1 MARTTSN
8 TDLVPKEA
16 LDELKALDAQAAK
29 VTKTLEGLLTPVS
42 KLVNELSKTSGSFK
56 ALAESEKQLESYTKR
71 YTEAVN
77 EQTRIE
83 RQKAQLQQRLADLQS
98 KEAQEVAN
106 LRLQIQMKNS
116 ELKKEAQLQMQTAKA
131 AQQAAE
137 TAKAAL
143 EAEKQAVIAVTAAKE
158 SYAAASTR
166 AARTTDELAAAVS
179 RVSGYGDLSSYIERS
194 EQGLVNYSTAVNAA
208 TSRLAEIGSLQAE
221 YKVALDA
228 GNISQ
233 EEYNAKME
241 QLNAANEQT
250 RASLETVR
258 SEASATGSALQ
269 GAAAAAEQAFGELD
283 VRIQEQS
290 KNLVELQLEQQNIR
304 NAIAELDAAYK
315 NHAVTEEEYITRKA
329 QLQALSDSQAVAVK
343 NLTKQIELE
352 TTVATTAAG
361 SYANLSAQYSL
372 LKMQINQVGEA
383 EGANVESK
391 RKLEAQAKALYEQ
404 MSNLQKATGKHQ
416 LDVGKYDI
424 AVQSLTQSI
433 SLINPSLGM
442 MIRKIEN
449 VGIAKKALIA
459 ITTKLSKAMNLGK
472 TAASFLSAGL
482 VGLVAGGVVLA
493 IKMFEKM
500 REKAKKAR
508 EEQEAFAKSVGDA
521 TGNLVSKYKT
531 LQAQWNSLGE
541 DIDKQ
546 KKFIKDHANDFN
558 ELGMKVETVNDADRV
573 LVNLSDEVIEVLTK
587 RAKATAI
594 LAAAQSKWTE
604 AAIKQAQID
613 ALEAEYWDPAFDRI
627 SGRATKILKEISD
640 LKKGVESANSQA
652 DDLAKKAFSGMN
664 EADRDQLKL
673 GIGTPDG
680 KDDKKALKEAQRR
693 AEEIAKARIK
703 NMQNEARAQR
713 EMQLSL
719 LQESAEYN
727 RGIVDN
733 ENAGYQE
740 RLDALGRF
748 MRQSSDAVTLAEDNQ
763 INDLMDQKAKELG
776 LDLQNA
782 ADREKLE
789 TMLAEQITTVRQQ
802 AERERNTIS
811 REGARTREEI
821 AKQEADRII
830 AEIGRTMSENEAE
843 LNTDELENTSSLAQ
857 SYASGEMSYEEYQR
871 RKAEIAQEYAKKR
884 FEAEQFFLQQT
895 LDELQKNGVLEK
907 DEVDAINAKIE
918 QANARFH
925 SNELKASID
934 SNEKIGKSLE
944 EAKRKEHEVILDY
957 MQKTVNVYGELV
969 NFISTLLD
977 TKKDKLDEESKKNE
991 EWADNERERIEE
1003 LEESGA
1009 ISKEQA
1015 DARKAAIDEAE
1026 EKREEELEKKKAE
1039 LTRRQA
1045 ILEKSVQIAQ
1055 IAIDTAKA
1063 IAKIKFA
1070 TSVAIAE
1077 AWAMSPLTFGQPWA
1091 GMAAAQGA
1099 VSLATTMA
1107 SAALQTATILA
1118 TPIPEYAAGTWNH
1131 PGGLALV
1138 GDGGRPEV
1146 VMTPSGGLFRT
1157 PANDT
1162 LVDLPAHSAVFP
1174 SVEEAMKNLDLLV
1187 PSVADAINSLDPL
1200 PKVGGRPENRTIV
1213 NLDLKPMVEMQSKNN
1228 RILNE
1233 ILFGVNRDRANRRF
1247 YTLRANLRHT
1257 KTLS

>member
-194 EQGLVNYSTAVNAA
+194 EQGLVNYSTAVNVA

-221 YKVALDA
+221 YKAALDA

-391 RKLEAQAKALYEQ
+391 CKLEAQAKALYEQ

-424 AVQSLTQSI
+424 AVQSLTKSI

-442 MIRKIEN
+442 MITKIEN
-449 VGIAKKALIA
+449 VGIVKKALIA

-508 EEQEAFAKSVGDA
+508 EEQEAFAKSVGEA

-703 NMQNEARAQR
+703 NMQDEARAQR

-727 RGIVDN
+727 KSISQN
-733 ENAGYQE
+733 EKIGFEE
-740 RLDALGRF
+740 RLDALDRF
-748 MRQSSDAVTLAEDNQ
+748 IEQSKNAVKAQADNEIAE
-763 INDLMDQKAKELG
+763 LMAQKAEELG
-776 LDLQNA
+776 LNQNSAKDRQALEKATASQVA
-782 ADREKLE
+782 A
-789 TMLAEQITTVRQQ
+789 I
-802 AERERNTIS
+802 RNTMNKNINDI
-811 REGARTREEI
+811 EKDGKETRDEI
-821 AKQEADRII
+821 YKQEADEEIRQIERVAAAGLLLDKQLDSTKLRGATQKYTTNLEAAGGNPKKAAKAREEYEAEVTKITREAEMNRLQTAVNIAQSILDKTESLEVEGLASKEDVEDAKAKLAEAGLQLARENMNQAIEI
-830 AEIGRTMSENEAE
+830 AEE
-843 LNTDELENTSSLAQ
+843 Q
-857 SYASGEMSYEEYQR
+857 SAKEIEIEQE
-871 RKAEIAQEYAKKR
+871 KAAKKQAIWEAVFKIAGKLGAAL
-884 FEAEQFFLQQT
+884 FESAQNR
-895 LDELQKNGVLEK
+895 LD
-907 DEVDAINAKIE
+907 D
-918 QANARFH
+918 
-925 SNELKASID
+925 
-934 SNEKIGKSLE
+934 
-944 EAKRKEHEVILDY
+944 
-957 MQKTVNVYGELV
+957 
-969 NFISTLLD
+969 
-977 TKKDKLDEESKKNE
+977 ESKANQ
-991 EWADNERERIEE
+991 EWADEQRQRIED

-1015 DARKAAIDEAE
+1015 DARKAAVDAQE
-1026 EKREEELEKKKAE
+1026 EQREKELSRKKARLQKQQSIFEILLNTASAIMAAWVQPYVAPFVIPVIAATGAAE
-1039 LTRRQA
+1039 L
-1045 ILEKSVQIAQ
+1045 
-1055 IAIDTAKA
+1055 A
-1063 IAKIKFA
+1063 IA
-1070 TSVAIAE
+1070 
-1077 AWAMSPLTFGQPWA
+1077 M
-1091 GMAAAQGA
+1091 
-1099 VSLATTMA
+1099 
-1107 SAALQTATILA
+1107 A
-1118 TPIPEYAAGTWNH
+1118 TPIPEYAAGTRNH

-1162 LVDLPAHSAVFP
+1162 LVDLPARSVVFP
-1174 SVEEAMKNLDLLV
+1174 SVEEAMKNLDLFV

-1200 PKVGGRPENRTIV
+1200 PKVGGRPDNRTII

>member
-1 MARTTSN
+1 MASTTSN

-166 AARTTDELAAAVS
+166 AARTTDELAATVS

-194 EQGLVNYSTAVNAA
+194 EQGLVNYSTAVNVA

-221 YKVALDA
+221 YKAALDA

-424 AVQSLTQSI
+424 AVRSLTQTI
-433 SLINPSLGM
+433 SVINPSLGEM
-442 MIRKIEN
+442 STKLTNIKAIKSSLAGVTN
-449 VGIAKKALIA
+449 KVSQALQAFGVSAKAAGIAASALTGGIGLLLAALPA
-459 ITTKLSKAMNLGK
+459 IISGINK
-472 TAASFLSAGL
+472 
-482 VGLVAGGVVLA
+482 
-493 IKMFEKM
+493 
-500 REKAKKAR
+500 
-508 EEQEAFAKSVGDA
+508 
-521 TGNLVSKYKT
+521 
-531 LQAQWNSLGE
+531 W
-541 DIDKQ
+541 IDKQ
-546 KKFIKDHANDFN
+546 NRLKVSLSETDEYAKVVANIQSLRMQWEALGDDMEAKKKFLKDHADSFN
-558 ELGMKVETVNDADRV
+558 EIGEGIDTVTEAEKVLKTNTSDYLQAMEARIKA
-573 LVNLSDEVIEVLTK
+573 NLLM
-587 RAKATAI
+587 AKATELIQKKMKMQEEYENGPGFWKGLGIKTASVLTLGLYDMESWRAGKAEDI
-594 LAAAQSKWTE
+594 SQAEKDIQTLFQQSNEETKRYTDGLKELGITTDKVSSQAKRMAEALKKIQSDEAKANRELQTLLLKAEADTNKNVFDDEKASFAERREALNGFIAAQMELVKH
-604 AAIKQAQID
+604 
-613 ALEAEYWDPAFDRI
+613 
-627 SGRATKILKEISD
+627 
-640 LKKGVESANSQA
+640 NA
-652 DDLAKKAFSGMN
+652 D
-664 EADRDQLKL
+664 E
-673 GIGTPDG
+673 
-680 KDDKKALKEAQRR
+680 
-693 AEEIAKARIK
+693 
-703 NMQNEARAQR
+703 
-713 EMQLSL
+713 
-719 LQESAEYN
+719 
-727 RGIVDN
+727 
-733 ENAGYQE
+733 
-740 RLDALGRF
+740 
-748 MRQSSDAVTLAEDNQ
+748 Q
-763 INDLMDQKAKELG
+763 INTLIEQRAKELNVDAKNKDVRAG
-776 LDLQNA
+776 LEKQLANQIIVIKQKLA
-782 ADREKLE
+782 GEVIKIDRDTAKI
-789 TMLAEQITTVRQQ
+789 A
-802 AERERNTIS
+802 N
-811 REGARTREEI
+811 EI
-821 AKQEADRII
+821 AKQEADEKIRQMEKEISHRNNAIGEMEAIQLKTAAKIYKDGIYSAEEYEARKTEI
-830 AEIGRTMSENEAE
+830 ANNAEADRFQTQIDILDQQLQEMVTSGKYSEQELQDVRDKIAKAGTDYRVWLYRQEVSEAE
-843 LNTDELENTSSLAQ
+843 KAVKKK
-857 SYASGEMSYEEYQR
+857 EY
-871 RKAEIAQEYAKKR
+871 I
-884 FEAEQFFLQQT
+884 
-895 LDELQKNGVLEK
+895 
-907 DEVDAINAKIE
+907 
-918 QANARFH
+918 
-925 SNELKASID
+925 
-934 SNEKIGKSLE
+934 EKIYADK
-944 EAKRKEHEVILDY
+944 KKELIKAVFD
-957 MQKTVNVYGELV
+957 
-969 NFISTLLD
+969 FARTLSDNLFD
-977 TKKDKLDEESKKNE
+977 SQLSQLDEESNANQR
-991 EWADNERERIEE
+991 WADEERDRIEE
-1003 LEESGA
+1003 LEESGV
-1009 ISKEQA
+1009 ISREQA
-1015 DARKAAIDEAE
+1015 DARKAAVDAK
-1026 EKREEELEKKKAE
+1026 EKEREDELEKKRAE
-1039 LTRRQA
+1039 VKKKQA
-1045 ILEKSVQIAQ
+1045 IFEKALTIAQ
-1055 IAIDTAKA
+1055 IIQQTAQAIFKIQAEAAAAAAIPFIGAALSAKA
-1063 IAKIKFA
+1063 LSMI
-1070 TSVAIAE
+1070 
-1077 AWAMSPLTFGQPWA
+1077 PW
-1091 GMAAAQGA
+1091 
-1099 VSLATTMA
+1099 VIA
-1107 SAALQTATILA
+1107 SAAVQTATVLA
-1118 TPIPEYAAGTWNH
+1118 TPIPEYALGTKSH
-1131 PGGLALV
+1131 PGGLAVV

-1162 LVDLPAHSAVFP
+1162 LVDLPARSVVFP
-1174 SVEEAMKNLDLLV
+1174 SVEEAMKNLDLFV

-1200 PKVGGRPENRTIV
+1200 PRVDGRPDNRMIV

-1247 YTLRANLRHT
+1247 YTLRANIRHT
-1257 KTLS
+1257 KTSN